1 MSSRWLCVT
10 RGTGVTDYYV
20 DWLGLAQTKKAV
32 SAEEK
37 VLSNSQQWLECPCG
51 AQDADVVLS
60 RSLWKQ
66 DEEDLGNI
74 NGGQERRKKRASSP
88 LCSQEKFFPF
98 NTRLSRIEMQAFYA
112 ITSNVKI
119 GNT

>member
-1 MSSRWLCVT
+1 MSSRRLCVT

-20 DWLGLAQTKKAV
+20 DWLGLAQTKKAA

-74 NGGQERRKKRASSP
+74 NGGQERGKKKSKLTTLQLGKVFS
-88 LCSQEKFFPF
+88 
-98 NTRLSRIEMQAFYA
+98 I
-112 ITSNVKI
+112 
-119 GNT
+119 

>member
-51 AQDADVVLS
+51 A
-60 RSLWKQ
+60 
-66 DEEDLGNI
+66 
-74 NGGQERRKKRASSP
+74 
-88 LCSQEKFFPF
+88 
-98 NTRLSRIEMQAFYA
+98 
-112 ITSNVKI
+112 
-119 GNT
+119 